1 MWIYIYCFILVGLTG
16 CMPSEKATSA
26 KPLVINVLDK
36 ELYDDCHIIE
46 SVHVP
51 FNRVEQYVHNENK
64 DREIIVYCSNYAC
77 TTSHYVAQKLCE
89 LGFSHVYVYA
99 GGMAEWWQYRLPV
112 EGPATK
118 PYLAVKMAPM
128 PQSDEEI
135 TEEHGCNGV
144 KIISTHELAEKLGV
158 VVLPIENDMAA

>member
-1 MWIYIYCFILVGLTG
+1 MLVGLTG
-16 CMPSEKATSA
+16 CAPSEKVTPGE
-26 KPLVINVLDK
+26 PLVMNVLDK
-36 ELYDDCHIIE
+36 ELYDDCHIIG

-51 FNRVEQYVHNENK
+51 FNRVEQYVRNENK

-99 GGMAEWWQYRLPV
+99 GGMAEWWQHGLPV
-112 EGPATK
+112 EGSATK
-118 PYLAVKMAPM
+118 SYLTVKAEPIF
-128 PQSDEEI
+128 QSNEEV
-135 TEEHGCNGV
+135 TMHACDGV
-144 KIISTHELAEKLGV
+144 KIISTQALAEKLGV